1 MTAVPPVALQQ
12 STEEVASTALARKV
26 ERNRQYAASLGWGAH
41 LPALRR
47 ALNPKRTGWDD
58 AALVTEAAK
67 WQARTGLAA
76 DGLIGPAT
84 WSLLRVAAGL
94 GKDPAISAQLPD
106 NGPGFYG
113 TGPADRRYGR
123 AETVRALQ
131 AVAAAWQQA
140 RPRGPRIG
148 IGDIGL
154 RGGGPITGH
163 GSHRLGLDVDIRPL
177 RDDGREAPV
186 VQGHPG
192 YSRALTQ
199 ELVDRLRANGVLRVH
214 FILFNDPGVRGVQ
227 RWDNHDNHLH
237 VRFASPK
244 AAPASQTAAPAAAV
258 PVPQHAGGAAVRP
271 AAAGTI
277 ALGTLTTLAPGPA
290 GTAPPYRFSPEDL
303 LWTARF
309 IIGESGGRDDLETHA
324 VLYAMFNRYALL
336 TRRHYAT
343 FEAFLR
349 AYSTPLQQVLKDWRA
364 ARRHM
369 HRPDYVRTGDTYKA
383 PAPPGIPRGQL
394 RGFHRL
400 QQSRWDQLP
409 DAARSAA
416 FRALTGAIPNPIG
429 NATEFGSTWQ
439 YFRDAHRRSPN
450 LAEWQQYTVALAQ
463 RKGWSWIGPVPGID
477 QTKNAFFTDRRLAG
491 LPRGAVRILPP

>member
-1 MTAVPPVALQQ
+1 MPVVPRMAPEWIA
-12 STEEVASTALARKV
+12 EEAGSSDIARKV
-26 ERNRQYAASLGWGAH
+26 ERNRQYATTLGWGAH

-47 ALNPKRTGWDD
+47 ALNRKRTAWDE
-58 AALVTEAAK
+58 AALVSEAAK

-76 DGLIGPAT
+76 DGLVGPAT

-94 GKDPAISAQLPD
+94 GKDPAVSVQLPD
-106 NGPGFYG
+106 SGPGFHS
-113 TGPADRRYGR
+113 TGRADHRFGR

-131 AVAAAWQQA
+131 AVAAAWQRA
-140 RPRGPRIG
+140 HPRGPRIG
-148 IGDIGL
+148 IGDISL
-154 RGGGPITGH
+154 RGGGPIPGH

-186 VQGHPG
+186 LRGHPG
-192 YSRALTQ
+192 YSQELTQ

-227 RWDNHDNHLH
+227 RWKNHDNHLH
-237 VRFASPK
+237 VRFAPPTG
-244 AAPASQTAAPAAAV
+244 APASQAAAPAISVPGRQNAGRTAAR
-258 PVPQHAGGAAVRP
+258 PTAV
-271 AAAGTI
+271 GST

-290 GTAPPYRFSPEDL
+290 GPAPPYRFSPEDL

-309 IIGESGGRDDLETHA
+309 VIGESGGRDDLETHA
-324 VLYAMFNRYALL
+324 VLHAMFNRYALL
-336 TRRHYAT
+336 TRHRYGT

-349 AYSTPLQQVLKDWRA
+349 ACSTPLQRVLRDWRA

-369 HRPDYVRTGDTYKA
+369 HRADYVRTGDTYEA

-394 RGFHRL
+394 RAFHRL
-400 QQSRWDQLP
+400 QQLPWDRLP
-409 DAARSAA
+409 DAARTVA
-416 FRALTGAIPNPIG
+416 FRALTGAVPNPVG

-439 YFRDAHRRSPN
+439 YFRDRYRRSPN
-450 LAEWQQYTVALAQ
+450 LEEWRQYTEALAQ

-491 LPRGAVRILPP
+491 LPRGAVRVLPP